1 MTTPA
6 RVEVFC
12 PGLKLSAT
20 PNARIP
26 DLFRCRR
33 KLSRGLKPAPTLL
46 TCAASGFGVS
56 KIYSLRP
63 GTSLTDGLLAIAKRE
78 KIRTA
83 KVEAIGGVKQLR
95 IAYFNSSAKR
105 YEEHEYDEF
114 LEVASL
120 IGNFTLKD
128 EGPFLHLHGTF
139 GRRDMSVIGGHVVS
153 GTVFPLLE
161 AVITTTANRALRR
174 FDEKMG
180 LNVIYKILQRTGE

>member
-33 KLSRGLKPAPTLL
+33 KLSRGLEPAPTLL
-46 TCAASGFGVS
+46 TCAAPGFGVS
-56 KIYSLRP
+56 KIYSLKP
-63 GTSLTDGLLAIAKRE
+63 GTGLTDGLLAIAKGE

-83 KVEAIGGVKQLR
+83 KVEAIGGVKHLR
-95 IAYFNSSAKR
+95 LAYFNSSARK
-105 YEEHEYDEF
+105 YEVHEYDEF
-114 LEVASL
+114 LEVTSL
-120 IGNFTLKD
+120 IGNVTLKD
-128 EGPFLHLHGTF
+128 EEPFLHLHGTF
-139 GRRDMSVIGGHVVS
+139 GRRDMSVIGGHVIS

-161 AVITTTANRALRR
+161 AVFTATNNKAQRK
-174 FDEKMG
+174 FDEEMG
-180 LNVIYKILQRTGE
+180 LNIIYKTQG